1 MIALIQRVI
10 EAGVSVEG
18 KVVAAIGGGVLA
30 LIGVERDDGEAQ
42 AERLAERV
50 LGYRIFPDAEGRMNR
65 SLVEAGGALLA
76 ASGVPVDNGVMLQG
90 SSLPQ
95 TTTVLAIRS
104 QVQAN
109 GGAGVL
115 FGDGLLCLAAPV
127 TRLTGRISH
136 GGLVSIPLNHGAGPG
151 NFHYQLWYRN
161 LGPFCTP
168 DKFNLSN
175 GLSAFWP

>member
-76 ASGVPVDNGVMLQG
+76 VPQFTLVADTRKGMRPSFSSG
-90 SSLPQ
+90 
-95 TTTVLAIRS
+95 
-104 QVQAN
+104 
-109 GGAGVL
+109 
-115 FGDGLLCLAAPV
+115 AAPEKGIELFERFV
-127 TRLTGRISH
+127 EFARRGVSVQTGRFGADMRVS
-136 GGLVSIPLNHGAGPG
+136 LVNDGPV
-151 NFHYQLWYRN
+151 
-161 LGPFCTP
+161 T
-168 DKFNLSN
+168 
-175 GLSAFWP
+175 FWLQAKPGS